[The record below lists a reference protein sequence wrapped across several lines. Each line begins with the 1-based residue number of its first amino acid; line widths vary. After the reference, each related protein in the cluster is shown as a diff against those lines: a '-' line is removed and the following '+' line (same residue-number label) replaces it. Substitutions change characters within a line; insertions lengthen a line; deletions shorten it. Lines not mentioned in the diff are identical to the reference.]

1 MSLSLKGWTKLISKV
16 LIKDEN
22 SNNEKKKIWRG
33 ERGGQEQRELRKE
46 MKNLRARDKK
56 KRSWFFYK
64 TKN

>member
-33 ERGGQEQRELRKE
+33 ERGGGQEQRELRKE

-56 KRSWFFYK
+56 KKIMIFL
-64 TKN
+64 

>member
-56 KRSWFFYK
+56 KKIMIFL
-64 TKN
+64 